1 MNSASKYSHCDTFW
15 VMMGLCISIVKIN
28 EAERSLSTE
37 GGGSRIKECYEDR
50 KLRGW
55 EGVKL
60 DSAQLPRFPPSQ
72 ISVFCKWIGCGIAL
86 TAIGFAAVFVLR
98 FYRADACFEYGR
110 RIMEYEKQNLPAIT
124 DKGLFFIRRAILLN
138 PYETFYR
145 DELCRTY
152 IQMAF
157 KTKDEAWLQKAYVEA
172 SGSLKLIPQHYMG
185 FFIWV

>member
-1 MNSASKYSHCDTFW
+1 MGTYIWLLTAFGVFVSKNYKRLSNQNKILILGLLSGIISYLTQNEFSFGNTPIVTLFW

-60 DSAQLPRFPPSQ
+60 DTAQLPRFPPSQ

-86 TAIGFAAVFVLR
+86 TAIGFAAVLSFDYTEPMPVLNT
-98 FYRADACFEYGR
+98 E
-110 RIMEYEKQNLPAIT
+110 EESWS
-124 DKGLFFIRRAILLN
+124 
-138 PYETFYR
+138 
-145 DELCRTY
+145 
-152 IQMAF
+152 
-157 KTKDEAWLQKAYVEA
+157 TKKKAYLLLQTRVYF
-172 SGSLKLIPQHYMG
+172 L
-185 FFIWV
+185 